1 MQLGGIDATSAEVVY
16 EFTPDPAAVARGFE
30 GAGACSK
37 TSKAAQLA
45 SQMPGSSDGI
55 DTRSTPA
62 RDALDKFAG
71 IEDGAVNTPGVPGLR
86 SSRRE
91 FEAIGD
97 VKGLRQFEPP
107 DQRVARLQ
115 AEVADLLKLAEC
127 PPGKGVTDSAELLGG
142 DPAAIAAELKVLERR
157 LGGLARD
164 GPPAWHPLPGGGG
177 EAASGPM
184 AQSLVSRLDRLAT
197 GQALAAEL
205 PVSGDGRFT
214 YEINYAPSSAALA
227 DSSKLAALEG
237 SVAEVERR
245 LGGPDPASPFPDLQ
259 SAISQLHKRL
269 SLLDGGKLDAIR
281 GRVEKVMGDVDAMLI
296 KKAELLKPGADDELD
311 EKVKEL
317 YEFCHRWTSTA
328 ASLPAIVAR
337 LRSLQALH
345 QQSATFSAR
354 LAALE
359 QQQDELTRLLDTTNA
374 AVQELGKSLQENM
387 TVVNANMK
395 SLEEKIKGCGKR

>member
-1 MQLGGIDATSAEVVY
+1 M
-16 EFTPDPAAVARGFE
+16 
-30 GAGACSK
+30 
-37 TSKAAQLA
+37 
-45 SQMPGSSDGI
+45 
-55 DTRSTPA
+55 
-62 RDALDKFAG
+62 
-71 IEDGAVNTPGVPGLR
+71 
-86 SSRRE
+86 
-91 FEAIGD
+91 
-97 VKGLRQFEPP
+97 GLRQFEPP

-115 AEVADLLKLAEC
+115 AEVADLLKLAEG
-127 PPGKGVTDSAELLGG
+127 PPGKGVTDPAELLGG

-164 GPPAWHPLPGGGG
+164 GPPAWHPLSGSGG

-214 YEINYAPSSAALA
+214 YEINYAPSSVALA

-281 GRVEKVMGDVDAMLI
+281 GRVEKVMADVDAMLI
-296 KKAELLKPGADDELD
+296 KKAELLKPGAD

-317 YEFCHRWTSTA
+317 YEFCHRWNSTA

-395 SLEEKIKGCGKR
+395 SLEQKIKGCGKR